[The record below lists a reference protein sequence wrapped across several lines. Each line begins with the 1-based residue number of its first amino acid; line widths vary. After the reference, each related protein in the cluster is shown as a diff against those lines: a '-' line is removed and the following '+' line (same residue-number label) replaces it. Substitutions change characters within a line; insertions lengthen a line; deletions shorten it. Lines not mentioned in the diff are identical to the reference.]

1 MQKVALMEEG
11 RREGMKGEKVSL
23 RWKAG
28 FRLHTWTA
36 GAMEGSRELKQTRTQ
51 ALNESLTKGTSG
63 RKRHK
68 GEKAGPS
75 RRKAGQKERI
85 EEIKLGMR

>member
-28 FRLHTWTA
+28 FRLHTWAA

-51 ALNESLTKGTSG
+51 ALNEGLTKGHREGKDTRGKKQVRAEG
-63 RKRHK
+63 RQV
-68 GEKAGPS
+68 
-75 RRKAGQKERI
+75 RKKE
-85 EEIKLGMR
+85 